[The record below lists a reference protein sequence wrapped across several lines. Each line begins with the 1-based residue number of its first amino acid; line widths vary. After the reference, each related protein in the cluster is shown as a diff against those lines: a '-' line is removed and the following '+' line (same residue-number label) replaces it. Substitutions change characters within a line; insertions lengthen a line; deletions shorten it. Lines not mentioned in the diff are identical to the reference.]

1 MSKPQKA
8 IARIFSFIQ
17 RGYGRFLEAQQVRM
31 ANNIEGLPIL
41 AVLGLVSG
49 VVCGGI
55 VVLFRM
61 LVEQSSSSLLPNGN
75 AEGFESLAPHERLFL
90 CVMGGVVVGLILHL
104 VKARARN
111 VGVVHVIERLDYHQ
125 GHLPIK
131 NALVQFV
138 TGTIALVS
146 GQSIGREGPSVH
158 LGAAGGSA
166 LGRML
171 RIPNNGVRVLVGC
184 GIAAAI
190 SAAFN
195 TPLAGIIF
203 AMEVVIMEYTV
214 IGFAPVILAAVSA
227 TTLTRIVFGD
237 DTAITMPDIVGT
249 SIRELPFVALMGALI
264 GCLAAAFIQI
274 TLFTNSLFT
283 RQAIWLRMLLAGVFT
298 GLIAYHLPQIMGTG
312 YDTVNGL
319 LFAELGLVL
328 VLLLLLAKTVATSVS
343 IGLGM
348 PAGLI
353 GPTLFIGAS
362 AGAAIGS
369 VAGFIDPA
377 SAGSGYYAVLGMAA
391 MMAATLQA
399 PLAALIYLLELTST
413 QAIILPGMTAVVT
426 AYLVT
431 RIIFG
436 KSSIYRHLMLSRGL
450 DYRNSPLSKALRR
463 IGVASVM
470 DREILQQ
477 KRTVSIIEAEEL
489 LKLEPRWILLRDLDD
504 KRKNSLLPATD
515 LARHIN
521 ELEESTTQKPAKDVE
536 LDLLKIPAKR
546 LDCSAITIV
555 ATLQEAHE
563 KMRSEQCNVLY
574 ITGAHGPSKDRVYGV
589 ITRIESSYRV

>member
-1 MSKPQKA
+1 
-8 IARIFSFIQ
+8 
-17 RGYGRFLEAQQVRM
+17 
-31 ANNIEGLPIL
+31 
-41 AVLGLVSG
+41 
-49 VVCGGI
+49 
-55 VVLFRM
+55 
-61 LVEQSSSSLLPNGN
+61 
-75 AEGFESLAPHERLFL
+75 
-90 CVMGGVVVGLILHL
+90 
-104 VKARARN
+104 
-111 VGVVHVIERLDYHQ
+111 
-125 GHLPIK
+125 
-131 NALVQFV
+131 
-138 TGTIALVS
+138 
-146 GQSIGREGPSVH
+146 
-158 LGAAGGSA
+158 
-166 LGRML
+166 
-171 RIPNNGVRVLVGC
+171 
-184 GIAAAI
+184 
-190 SAAFN
+190 
-195 TPLAGIIF
+195 
-203 AMEVVIMEYTV
+203 
-214 IGFAPVILAAVSA
+214 
-227 TTLTRIVFGD
+227 
-237 DTAITMPDIVGT
+237 
-249 SIRELPFVALMGALI
+249 
-264 GCLAAAFIQI
+264 
-274 TLFTNSLFT
+274 
-283 RQAIWLRMLLAGVFT
+283 
-298 GLIAYHLPQIMGTG
+298 MGTG

-319 LFAELGLVL
+319 LFAELGLSL

-369 VAGFIDPA
+369 VAGIIDPA

-431 RIIFG
+431 RIVFG

-521 ELEESTTQKPAKDVE
+521 ELEESITQKPAKDVE

-589 ITRIESSYRV
+589 ITREHIESSYRV